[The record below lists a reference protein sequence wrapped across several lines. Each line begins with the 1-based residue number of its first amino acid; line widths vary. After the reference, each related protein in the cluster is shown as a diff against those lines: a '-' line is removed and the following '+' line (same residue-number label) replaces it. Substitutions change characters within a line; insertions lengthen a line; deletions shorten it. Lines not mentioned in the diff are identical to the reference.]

1 MICAA
6 HENKF
11 SKVTIQQARNL
22 VTSQL
27 WIKTRMA
34 HGCDTWREIAEE
46 TTLLPSSKQSL
57 KARQIMRKSTWSFL
71 NTQHSFFLMSDNIE
85 KLSLGRTRPFSKK
98 NKVMLK
104 MGNNHSWGMLLFS
117 LTRLKSAV
125 GALQTRQSFPSPFV
139 SCTELQIYEYP
150 LQ

>member
-1 MICAA
+1 VICAA

-22 VTSQL
+22 GTPQL

-34 HGCDTWREIAEE
+34 HGCDTGREIAEE

-125 GALQTRQSFPSPFV
+125 RALQTRQSFPSPFV